1 VLARQDLAALPNPSM
16 AGVLEAIVGPWGRL
30 FVSIGL
36 LIAVAGNY
44 LSWSLLGVEAL
55 SSAARQNTMPRF
67 LARENANGVP
77 HVALWMTNVAIQL
90 FLLVTWFAESAFTI
104 ALKMTSSMTLL
115 PYLLIAA
122 YGFKLAWTGETYEG
136 NARARAAA
144 RVIGAL
150 AAIYAAGM
158 LWAGGAKYMLLAAL
172 LYAPGTWLFVHARR
186 EQRQPVFTPGERPVF
201 ALFCTAAVVALIA
214 LWAGAITI

>member
-1 VLARQDLAALPNPSM
+1 M
-16 AGVLEAIVGPWGRL
+16 
-30 FVSIGL
+30 
-36 LIAVAGNY
+36 
-44 LSWSLLGVEAL
+44 
-55 SSAARQNTMPRF
+55 
-67 LARENANGVP
+67 P

-115 PYLLIAA
+115 PYLLVAA

-150 AAIYAAGM
+150 AAVYAAGM

-172 LYAPGTWLFVHARR
+172 LYAPGTWLYVYARR
-186 EQRQPVFTPGERPVF
+186 EQRQRVFTAAERPVF
-201 ALFCTAAVVALIA
+201 ALFCTAAVAALIA